1 MANNYAFV
9 DAQNVNLSVQNQWRK
24 LDWNKFRVYLSEH
37 YHVTQAYLFI
47 GYLEE
52 QKELYEFLQQAWFT
66 LIYKAVHTTKEGMT
80 KGNVDAEL
88 VLQAMIDIWT
98 YDKAVIVTWDGDF
111 ACLVKYLLEQKKLLK
126 VIVPNIRQHSIL
138 LRDVAKDAITSLSA
152 LKMKLKFRGKR
163 GEGREERRGKL
174 RKVEEGRNIDER
186 GGTLSKVVQ
195 NSPKLSKVVEN
206 SQTSWKMVQ
215 NRPTLRKIE
224 EGRNVEERR
233 SPLEKQKQTPSLTIK
248 HSKLNII
255 SNKPSLVAVASK
267 AKQLLINY
275 EKKEE
280 KQSSKKEQSS
290 PVPKKQYKSYSSR
303 FVKKRNQERQRPS
316 FLE

>member
-1 MANNYAFV
+1 
-9 DAQNVNLSVQNQWRK
+9 
-24 LDWNKFRVYLSEH
+24 
-37 YHVTQAYLFI
+37 
-47 GYLEE
+47 
-52 QKELYEFLQQAWFT
+52 
-66 LIYKAVHTTKEGMT
+66 
-80 KGNVDAEL
+80 
-88 VLQAMIDIWT
+88 
-98 YDKAVIVTWDGDF
+98 
-111 ACLVKYLLEQKKLLK
+111 
-126 VIVPNIRQHSIL
+126 
-138 LRDVAKDAITSLSA
+138 
-152 LKMKLKFRGKR
+152 
-163 GEGREERRGKL
+163 
-174 RKVEEGRNIDER
+174 
-186 GGTLSKVVQ
+186 
-195 NSPKLSKVVEN
+195 
-206 SQTSWKMVQ
+206 MVQ